1 MQTIASTTLG
11 LKSQALAV
19 LAMLAQQEPDFA
31 PYDEKQH
38 EYDYDCTTSAWY
50 NGRENGISLVVRP
63 RFRKVEKSLVI
74 TFSEVRNS
82 DDIFI
87 NSWEDSS
94 VYFLN
99 PPTISDWPETAYKSR
114 KTVRYGRVI
123 SPWKSSGRRSRS
135 STRASP
141 PRTLSWRPSPARPST
156 WTMTSPSPSRCLP
169 AAAVPSQPNGAP
181 R

>member
-11 LKSQALAV
+11 LKPQALAV

-87 NSWEDSS
+87 DSWEDSS

-114 KTVRYGRVI
+114 KTVRYGRVDLAVEVI
-123 SPWKSSGRRSRS
+123 REKIKEFY
-135 STRASP
+135 ASLP
-141 PRTLSWRPSPARPST
+141 AKDAIVAPIPRQTLDLDDDEPQPQPL
-156 WTMTSPSPSRCLP
+156 PSRRRRALT
-169 AAAVPSQPNGAP
+169 A
-181 R
+181 